1 MYKQKRSKG
10 QLLAALGLA
19 EEYDFEKPIIKKVTK
34 TRPGPNKYSFW
45 TKEQEALL
53 KIQYGKL
60 SRKELARLLGKTI
73 HAISHKAKE
82 LGLRRKKEPMWSEEE
97 IDFLDEYWGLHTLP
111 TLARKL
117 NRTETAIIVKAKR
130 LGLGPTKLNTEYM
143 NAMELSGALGVT
155 MQTITDRWIP
165 KYGLKARRKVTFR
178 TFKFW
183 RIKIEDFWAWA
194 EYNQDKFN
202 SLRFEKGSLGEEP
215 GWMQLKRKSDQC
227 IPARRHYKW
236 KPDEDKR
243 LINLFK
249 SGKSYKECGHHLA
262 RSDHAVSQRLR
273 RIGWKNVWEVK

>member
-45 TKEQEALL
+45 TKEQETLL

-60 SRKELARLLGKTI
+60 PRKELARLLGKTI
-73 HAISHKAKE
+73 PAISHKAKE

-97 IDFLDEYWGLHTLP
+97 IDFLDEKWGKYILKN
-111 TLARKL
+111 LAKRL
-117 NRTETAIIVKAKR
+117 NRTETAIIVKANR
-130 LGLGPTKLNTEYM
+130 LGLGPTRYNTEYM
-143 NAMELSGALGVT
+143 NAREMSGALGVDIH
-155 MQTITDRWIP
+155 TITERWIP
-165 KYGLKARRKVTFR
+165 KYGLKACRKVTLR

-194 EYNQDKFN
+194 ECNQDKFN
-202 SLRFEKGSLGEEP
+202 SRRFDKGILGKEP
-215 GWMQLKRKSDQC
+215 GWMQLKRNRDQC

-243 LINLFK
+243 LINLYK
-249 SGKSYKECGHHLA
+249 SGKTYKECGHYLA
-262 RSDHAVSQRLR
+262 RSDHAVNQRLR